1 MGTSALSTHKSM
13 HIPLK
18 LLPPIQVQS
27 WIRLLVRSLPEF
39 RVVGLGDFNRITAVK
54 IRGLNSWTCILVS
67 FPPTADLFCVFCIA
81 GEYHGDVASTHIDEY
96 GRLVRQHARVKFRA
110 ANTNGDVEFV
120 VRSSGPIYGKRV
132 IPPDDASVP
141 LKFSFLKLP
150 VLDVKSEKWKAPD
163 ANESRLND
171 CIFLGYGDTDQDVA
185 DGQLRIQEN
194 VSVYSANNR
203 LFIPLNFTTKL
214 GRACRG
220 DSGGPLICHDKNGE
234 QRLYGIMSNSETPMP
249 GSKKNCFTDK
259 DTFAFDILT
268 DIRYIL
274 PQLRSSLI
282 KMGKLDELIE
292 DYERCGDHRPDQQT
306 NKLNKIL
313 GSETKGHDAFVC
325 FVNLDRSWGG
335 AIVVAIKLSLE
346 WDVNATTNCE

>member
-1 MGTSALSTHKSM
+1 MPFLHELVDFAIFSLDR
-13 HIPLK
+13 PL
-18 LLPPIQVQS
+18 PVCDAYS
-27 WIRLLVRSLPEF
+27 
-39 RVVGLGDFNRITAVK
+39 GLAIEG
-54 IRGLNSWTCILVS
+54 
-67 FPPTADLFCVFCIA
+67 
-81 GEYHGDVASTHIDEY
+81 
-96 GRLVRQHARVKFRA
+96 
-110 ANTNGDVEFV
+110 
-120 VRSSGPIYGKRV
+120 
-132 IPPDDASVP
+132 VP

-313 GSETKGHDAFVC
+313 GSGVVKLLAECCNASGEKPQVCQKLEVNTNTAEDQWVKFV
-325 FVNLDRSWGG
+325 VKLEN
-335 AIVVAIKLSLE
+335 AISRRFCEKLFSYSEQILNE
-346 WDVNATTNCE
+346 